1 MSKKRKNS
9 NYKYSAVPLN
19 TDKPRRS
26 FLKIF
31 TLVFISAV
39 ILFGVTLGAV
49 SAILNANAVF
59 KYEGVS
65 LGGGEV
71 NYLASYYKYRYMAS
85 LSSGGV
91 SVSDTSEFW
100 NSTAEGDKTYL
111 DLLKEKTESYIKEM
125 LVAVYLFDSY
135 SKLSSSEKDKIAS
148 ACDEV
153 LDYKADGD
161 TDAFNSMAKRF
172 GFDFKSFKKATT
184 LLYKAAMAQDVIYG
198 ANGEN
203 MKNFPDLC
211 ERYLNVSY
219 SHVHLIFIRTENT
232 FVVNEDGNR
241 VQGDDGYDLTRPL
254 TDEEKAERLGAIA
267 RLDEMI
273 LGLETQGD
281 MQISPEMFFEYQ
293 KKYDEGDY
301 TKYGTGY
308 YFAKNSDYSKE
319 FSSAFAQVVNASLEM
334 KVSSYKKIKTDVG
347 YCFIYKDKVESGAYA
362 SADKDF
368 FTDFYAD
375 SAAASFSDSIVT
387 LSEGVRVGED
397 FFELDLLSL
406 PYNNNII
413 ARIER

>member
-9 NYKYSAVPLN
+9 NYKYSAEPLRA
-19 TDKPRRS
+19 DKPKKS

-31 TLVFISAV
+31 ALVFLSAV
-39 ILFGVTLGAV
+39 MLFGATLGIISSV
-49 SAILNANAVF
+49 INSNSVF

-65 LGGGEV
+65 LGSGEV
-71 NYLASYYKYRYMAS
+71 NYLASYYKYRYMVS

-91 SVSDTSEFW
+91 SVSDTNEFW
-100 NSTAEGDKTYL
+100 NSAAEGDKTYS
-111 DLLKEKTESYIKEM
+111 DLLREKTEGYIKEM

-135 SKLSSSEKDKIAS
+135 SSLTSEQKDKIAT

-153 LDYKADGD
+153 LDYKANGNVDI
-161 TDAFNSMAKRF
+161 FNNISREF

-184 LLYKAAMAQDVIYG
+184 LLYKATMAQEVIYG
-198 ANGEN
+198 ASGEN

-211 ERYLNVSY
+211 THYLNASY

-254 TDEEKAERLGAIA
+254 TDEEKAEREGAIA
-267 RLDEMI
+267 KLDEMI
-273 LGLETQGD
+273 LGFETQAD

-308 YFAKNSDYSKE
+308 YFAENSEYSKE
-319 FSSAFAQVVNASLEM
+319 FSSAFPEVVSTALEMNASG
-334 KVSSYKKIKTDVG
+334 YKKIKTDVG
-347 YCFIYKDKVESGAYA
+347 YCFIYKDKVEDGAYL

-368 FTDFYAD
+368 FTDFYSDAAAAVFAD
-375 SAAASFSDSIVT
+375 SLVT
-387 LSEGVRVGED
+387 LSEGVKVRD
-397 FFELDLLSL
+397 SFSQLDLVSL
-406 PYNNNII
+406 PYNNDLIP
-413 ARIER
+413 RIER